1 MAQLSGKVCLITG
14 ASGAIGSAIARQ
26 LHKEGAHLAL
36 GFRTTKPEPL
46 REESGAGSDRVSRFY
61 FDVADWKQVR
71 DAVQA
76 VESKLGQVDVLVN
89 CAGVVG
95 PIGPFETSDVCDWA
109 KTVEVNL
116 LGSVYLARAVVPG
129 MVARRQGKIILLSGG
144 GAAYAR
150 PFFTSYSSSKAAV
163 VRFAESLAQELEE
176 ANIQVNAVAPGAVK
190 SHMWDQMRAAGAS
203 GGPKLLEELKRM
215 DETGGAPA
223 ERAAGLVVFLAS
235 ERSSK
240 LTGRLLSAV
249 WDDWE
254 QLENHIE
261 KIRSSDAGT
270 LRRVPLT

>member
-1 MAQLSGKVCLITG
+1 MTQLSGKVCLITG
-14 ASGAIGSAIARQ
+14 ASGAIGSTIARQ

-36 GFRTTKPEPL
+36 GFRRTKPEPL
-46 REESGAGSDRVSRFY
+46 REESGGGSDRVSRFC

-71 DAVQA
+71 DAVQE

-95 PIGPFETSDVCDWA
+95 PIGPFETSDVRDWA
-109 KTVEVNL
+109 KTVEINL
-116 LGSVYLARAVVPG
+116 LGSMYLARAVVPG
-129 MVARRQGKIILLSGG
+129 MMARRQGKIILLSGG
-144 GAAYAR
+144 GAAYGK

-163 VRFAESLAQELEE
+163 VRFAESLAEELEE
-176 ANIQVNAVAPGAVK
+176 ANIQVNAVAPGPVK

-215 DETGGAPA
+215 DETGGSPP
-223 ERAAGLVVFLAS
+223 ERAAGLVLFLAS